1 VIVSGGKPPLT
12 SQAGTPMDPQTAFLK
27 PPRSSSAR
35 AAAAASVALDE
46 VLEQRIAKEP
56 DAVAVTFADPVPGAS
71 FPIGRTA
78 SVEIPSGAGPAF
90 ETGFATSSVG
100 PGFFE
105 AFGRSI

>member
-1 VIVSGGKPPLT
+1 
-12 SQAGTPMDPQTAFLK
+12 
-27 PPRSSSAR
+27 
-35 AAAAASVALDE
+35 
-46 VLEQRIAKEP
+46 VLEQRI
-56 DAVAVTFADPVPGAS
+56 
-71 FPIGRTA
+71 A